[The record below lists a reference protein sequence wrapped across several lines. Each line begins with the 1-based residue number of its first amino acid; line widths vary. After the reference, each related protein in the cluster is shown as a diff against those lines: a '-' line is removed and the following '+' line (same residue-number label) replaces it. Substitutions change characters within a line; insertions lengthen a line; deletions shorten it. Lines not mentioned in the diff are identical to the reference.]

1 MVAGR
6 PLPILSGQL
15 PHPSECFTMETWIVL
30 VRDPTCQPIGQF
42 GAEGLETE
50 VRRAA
55 AKGLLGDKLTRHGT
69 PVILWISFFC
79 LAGSLSLLLIGEVN
93 ESLQIG
99 GWIFFAVLW
108 LFALNFFRNPVR
120 IAPQGGQPISPA
132 DGKVI
137 GVDLVEDEAYVDGPA
152 LRIHI
157 FLSVFNVHVNRI
169 PLDGVIEHLRYIP
182 GEFRNAVGAEAREV
196 NERQEIGLRTTDGVP
211 ILVRQIAGL
220 IARRIVCPLQVG
232 EEVERGFD
240 FGMIRFGSQTEIIIP
255 AKEGVPFKSMV
266 KVGDKVHGGKTVL
279 GDWIE

>member
-1 MVAGR
+1 
-6 PLPILSGQL
+6 
-15 PHPSECFTMETWIVL
+15 METEL
-30 VRDPTCQPIGQF
+30 HRTQP
-42 GAEGLETE
+42 
-50 VRRAA
+50 
-55 AKGLLGDKLTRHGT
+55 KGLLGDRLTRHGT
-69 PVILWISFFC
+69 PVIVWISLFC
-79 LAGSLSLLLIGEVN
+79 ASGSLALLLLENSTIQ
-93 ESLQIG
+93 LG
-99 GWIFFAVLW
+99 GWIVFAVLW
-108 LFALNFFRNPVR
+108 LFSLNFFRNPRR
-120 IAPQGGQPISPA
+120 IAEEGDQPISPA

-137 GVDLVEDEAYVDGPA
+137 GVDMVEDEAFVDGPA

-169 PLDGVIEHLRYIP
+169 PVDGVIEHLRYIP

-196 NERQEIGLRTTDGVP
+196 NERQEIGLRSADGVP

-232 EEVERGFD
+232 ENVERGFD

-255 AKEGVPFKSMV
+255 ARNGVPFRSTV